1 MKFGVLESQL
11 DVLSIDCVNCSG
23 TMLTDVWQRH
33 ELGTLILKSQIRP
46 LSSLVSSDPL
56 SINLRPKVS
65 SGYFLRIE

>member
-1 MKFGVLESQL
+1 
-11 DVLSIDCVNCSG
+11 
-23 TMLTDVWQRH
+23 MLTDVWQRH

-65 SGYFLRIE
+65 SGYILRIE

>member
-1 MKFGVLESQL
+1 
-11 DVLSIDCVNCSG
+11 
-23 TMLTDVWQRH
+23 MLTDVWQRH
-33 ELGTLILKSQIRP
+33 ELGALILKSQIRP